1 VCLDAVNLSGM
12 TLKSWANAHGV
23 DGRSLHAW
31 KMNLARA
38 ASVGEHPRAARLVE
52 LVPHAQPAAVA
63 RYRILC
69 GELAV
74 EVNDDFDDGTLR
86 RLLAVVAGC

>member
-1 VCLDAVNLSGM
+1 M
-12 TLKSWANAHGV
+12 
-23 DGRSLHAW
+23 
-31 KMNLARA
+31 
-38 ASVGEHPRAARLVE
+38 
-52 LVPHAQPAAVA
+52 QPAVVA

>member
-1 VCLDAVNLSGM
+1 M

-31 KMNLARA
+31 KMNLARGSSA
-38 ASVGEHPRAARLVE
+38 GERRAARLVE
-52 LVPHAQPAAVA
+52 LVPHMQPAAVA

-74 EVNDDFDDGTLR
+74 EVSGDFEDGTLR